1 MIKRL
6 LRKALAARQ
15 SRIVGRYH
23 DIVKSFSSLSPQLVP
38 GLPPGEKVLI
48 FSPHCDDESLG
59 CGGTLYKHRLQG
71 HAIDAVFMT
80 DGSMC
85 DSQSGPREIV
95 ETRKEE
101 ARKAAEI
108 LGIGRCIFLDHP
120 DRRLKATAQT
130 IGQTADILQTA
141 RPDLVYLPFYLD
153 NHPDHMATAIICL
166 EALRRHPAPSVYFY
180 EIWTAMIPNRLVDI
194 GGAMDKKL
202 EAIRVYRSQKGIDEF
217 AEKTRSL
224 NHYRSLLSGGR
235 FQYAEA
241 FLKTEEKDWRN
252 ILRQL
257 HAR

>member
-1 MIKRL
+1 MIKRF

-15 SRIVGRYH
+15 NRVVARYH
-23 DIVKSFSSLSPQLVP
+23 DFVNSFSSLSPQLVP
-38 GLPPGEKVLI
+38 GLPPGEKVVI

-59 CGGTLYKHRLQG
+59 CGGTLYKHHRQG
-71 HAIDAVFMT
+71 HAIDAIFMT

-85 DSQSGPREIV
+85 DSQSEIREIV
-95 ETRKEE
+95 EIRKEE
-101 ARKAAEI
+101 ARKASEV
-108 LGIGRCIFLDHP
+108 LGIGRCIFLDYP
-120 DRRLKATAQT
+120 DRRLKATPQAIDQVT
-130 IGQTADILQTA
+130 DLLQKS

-166 EALRRHPAPSVYFY
+166 EAIRRRPVRSVFFY
-180 EIWTAMIPNRLVDI
+180 EIWTAMIPNHLVDI

-241 FLKTEEKDWRN
+241 LLKTEEADWQN